1 MGVMT
6 ATAED
11 YSEVL
16 HGLRPPG
23 PAMAGEDAVLAGLAP
38 EFARAHNRL
47 ADLVLESDPRTTYE
61 LLTEWERA
69 FGLPDGCVDISD
81 DLVARI
87 NALVARVR
95 GAGSPTPQY
104 FIDLAAT
111 VGYDI
116 TITELQ
122 PHTVDSPVDYP
133 LYAEDIRYVWQVN
146 STLNTITYADVNSTV
161 ETPLASWGNSILEC
175 VITRAKPAHT
185 HVQFSYS
192 DPVDLEPYVRLTEDG
207 EIRITEHY
215 EARLTEY

>member
-1 MGVMT
+1 MGVIT
-6 ATAED
+6 AAAED

-16 HGLRPPG
+16 HGLRPVG
-23 PAMAGEDAVLAGLAP
+23 PAMAGEDVVLQGLAP
-38 EFARAHNRL
+38 EFSRAHNRL
-47 ADLVLESDPRTTYE
+47 GDLLRESDPRTTYE

-87 NALVARVR
+87 NALAARVR

-116 TITELQ
+116 TITELT
-122 PHTVDSPVDYP
+122 PHTVNSAVNYP
-133 LYAEDIRYVWQVN
+133 LYGEEIRYVWQV
-146 STLNTITYADVNSTV
+146 SSVLNTITYADVNSTV

-185 HVQFSYS
+185 HVQFSYTEYL
-192 DPVDLEPYVRLTEDG
+192 DEFVRVTEDG
-207 EIRITEHY
+207 HYRVTENY
-215 EARLTEY
+215 EARIVEG